1 MSSVSIDEETV
12 VQSGHDETQPLSRT
26 FEWAISVFLVL
37 SGSVFAFGGFLL
49 SEFADIGRITS
60 WVEAGRITSTDMSDP
75 ELINAVYALIWGG
88 GIGLVVTGALLVIAG
103 AAFFGFQSRARRRFE
118 VTGIASP
125 SVVGNAILGA
135 VVTIVGAF
143 VPFSPVLGGA
153 VSGHLQGGSDRSALR
168 TGILAGLFA
177 AVPVAIAYGVITWSL
192 VDSATGLTPVV
203 LTVLGI
209 SLVLSLAYMVGLSGL
224 GGYLGARIDRA

>member
-1 MSSVSIDEETV
+1 MSSVTFDEETV
-12 VQSGHDETQPLSRT
+12 VQSGHEEKQPLNRT
-26 FEWAISVFLVL
+26 LEWAISVFLLL
-37 SGSVFAFGGFLL
+37 SGSVFVIGGYLL

-60 WVEAGRITSTDMSDP
+60 WVEAGRITSTEMSDP
-75 ELINAVYALIWGG
+75 ELINAVYALMWGG
-88 GIGLVVTGALLVIAG
+88 GIGLAATGVLLVIAG
-103 AAFFGFQSRARRRFE
+103 FAFFGVQTRARNRFE
-118 VTGIASP
+118 ADGIASP

-135 VVTIVGAF
+135 MVTIVGAF

-168 TGILAGLFA
+168 TGILAGFFA
-177 AVPVAIAYGVITWSL
+177 AVPVAVVYAVITWSL
-192 VDSATGLTPVV
+192 VGSATGLTPII

-209 SLVLSLAYMVGLSGL
+209 SLILSLAYMVGLSGL